1 MIVLYNA
8 QNTLYQNVNNKVARM
23 GQLEDMAMFVR
34 IVEAGSIT
42 KAAEQLN
49 IAKSAVSRRLKE
61 LETRLGSQ
69 LISRTTRQSNLTQA
83 GEQYYQQVTHIL
95 SEVDALNEQ
104 ASGAPTRIEG
114 TLKMT
119 APLSFGLMHLND
131 VIDEYANQHPNLNF
145 ELDFSDRH
153 VDLIEEGYELAIR
166 IRELQDSSY
175 QAKRL
180 AIIRYAL
187 CASPEYL
194 KKTGTPETLEDLT
207 EHEFLQYGLGKT
219 STLTLTDAQGK
230 KHSHTIDAK
239 IKATNGEF
247 LVDLAVKGQGI
258 VFIPTFI
265 AYKRLAKGEL
275 VPILHQYQL
284 PTLNAYAVYPKNR
297 FLSQRCRY
305 LIDFIAERFG
315 DNPYWDEF

>member
-1 MIVLYNA
+1 
-8 QNTLYQNVNNKVARM
+8 M

-83 GEQYYQQVTHIL
+83 GEQYYQKVHHIL
-95 SEVDALNEQ
+95 SEVDALNEET
-104 ASGAPTRIEG
+104 SGTPTRIEG

-131 VIDEYANQHPNLNF
+131 VIDEYANQHPELKF

-153 VDLIEEGYELAIR
+153 TDLIEEGFELAIR

-180 AIIRYAL
+180 ALIRYAL

-194 KKTGTPETLEDLT
+194 ERMGTPKTFDDLS
-207 EHEFLQYGLGKT
+207 EHEFLQYGMSKS
-219 STLTLTDAQGK
+219 STIELIDEQGK
-230 KHSHTIDAK
+230 KHQVAVIGK
-239 IKATNGEF
+239 IKANNGDF
-247 LVDLAVKGQGI
+247 LREMAVKGHGI
-258 VFIPTFI
+258 AFLPTFI
-265 AYKRLAKGEL
+265 TYQALISGEL
-275 VPILHQYQL
+275 VPILQQYQL

-315 DNPYWDEF
+315 DNPYWDNF

>member
-1 MIVLYNA
+1 
-8 QNTLYQNVNNKVARM
+8 M

-69 LISRTTRQSNLTQA
+69 LISRTTRQSHLTQA
-83 GEQYYQQVTHIL
+83 GEQYYQQVNNIL
-95 SEVDALNEQ
+95 NAVDTLNEQ
-104 ASGAPTRIEG
+104 ASDEPTRVEG
-114 TLKMT
+114 TLKIT

-131 VIDEYANQHPNLNF
+131 VIDEYATQHPNLNF

-166 IRELQDSSY
+166 IRELQDSTY

-180 AIIRYAL
+180 ALIRYAL
-187 CASPEYL
+187 CASPDYL
-194 KKTGTPETLEDLT
+194 DKMGVPKTLKDLEH
-207 EHEFLQYGLGKT
+207 HEFLQYGLGKT
-219 STLTLTDAQGK
+219 SSLELTDAQGK
-230 KHSHTIDAK
+230 KHNHTINAK
-239 IKATNGEF
+239 VKATNGEF
-247 LVDLAVKGQGI
+247 LVDLAVRGHGI
-258 VFIPTFI
+258 TFIPTFI
-265 AYKRLAKGEL
+265 AYQKLASGEL
-275 VPILHQYQL
+275 VSILQQYQL

-305 LIDFIAERFG
+305 LIDSIAERFG
-315 DNPYWDEF
+315 DDPYWDNF

>member
-1 MIVLYNA
+1 
-8 QNTLYQNVNNKVARM
+8 M

-49 IAKSAVSRRLKE
+49 IAKSAVSRRLKD

-83 GEQYYQQVTHIL
+83 GEQYYQKVSNIL
-95 SEVDALNEQ
+95 SEVDALNEET
-104 ASGAPTRIEG
+104 SGAPTRIEG

-145 ELDFSDRH
+145 ELNFSDRH
-153 VDLIEEGYELAIR
+153 TDLVEEGFELAIR

-180 AIIRYAL
+180 ALIRYIAEEDRTEKL
-187 CASPEYL
+187 LENQQVIR
-194 KKTGTPETLEDLT
+194 TPIVRN
-207 EHEFLQYGLGKT
+207 
-219 STLTLTDAQGK
+219 GK
-230 KHSHTIDAK
+230 KATIGYCPD
-239 IKATNGEF
+239 IW
-247 LVDLAVKGQGI
+247 KGW
-258 VFIPTFI
+258 
-265 AYKRLAKGEL
+265 E
-275 VPILHQYQL
+275 
-284 PTLNAYAVYPKNR
+284 
-297 FLSQRCRY
+297 
-305 LIDFIAERFG
+305 
-315 DNPYWDEF
+315 

>member
-1 MIVLYNA
+1 
-8 QNTLYQNVNNKVARM
+8 M

-34 IVEAGSIT
+34 VVEAGSIT

-83 GEQYYQQVTHIL
+83 GEQYYQKVHHIL
-95 SEVDALNEQ
+95 SEVDALNEET
-104 ASGAPTRIEG
+104 SGTPTRIEG

-131 VIDEYANQHPNLNF
+131 VIDEYANQHPELKF

-153 VDLIEEGYELAIR
+153 TDLIEEGFELAIR

-180 AIIRYAL
+180 ALIRYAL

-194 KKTGTPETLEDLT
+194 ERMGTPKTFDDLS
-207 EHEFLQYGLGKT
+207 EHEFLQYGMSKS
-219 STLTLTDAQGK
+219 STIELIDEQGK
-230 KHSHTIDAK
+230 KHQVAVNGK
-239 IKATNGEF
+239 IKANNGDF
-247 LVDLAVKGQGI
+247 LREMAVKGHGI
-258 VFIPTFI
+258 AFLPTFI
-265 AYKRLAKGEL
+265 TYQALISGEL
-275 VPILHQYQL
+275 VPILQQYQL
-284 PTLNAYAVYPKNR
+284 PTLNAYAVYPKKR

-315 DNPYWDEF
+315 DNPYWDNF

>member
-1 MIVLYNA
+1 
-8 QNTLYQNVNNKVARM
+8 M

-83 GEQYYQQVTHIL
+83 GEQYYQKVHHIL
-95 SEVDALNEQ
+95 SEVDALNEET
-104 ASGAPTRIEG
+104 SGTPTRIEG

-131 VIDEYANQHPNLNF
+131 VIDEYANQHPELKF

-153 VDLIEEGYELAIR
+153 TDLIEEGFELAIR

-180 AIIRYAL
+180 ALIRYAL

-194 KKTGTPETLEDLT
+194 ERMGTPKTFDDLT
-207 EHEFLQYGLGKT
+207 EHEFLQYGMSKSSAIELIDK
-219 STLTLTDAQGK
+219 QGK
-230 KHSHTIDAK
+230 KHQVAVNGK
-239 IKATNGEF
+239 IKANNGDF
-247 LVDLAVKGQGI
+247 LREMAVKGHGI
-258 VFIPTFI
+258 AFLPTFI
-265 AYKRLAKGEL
+265 TYQALISGEL
-275 VPILHQYQL
+275 VPILQQYQL

-315 DNPYWDEF
+315 DNPYWDNF

>member
-1 MIVLYNA
+1 
-8 QNTLYQNVNNKVARM
+8 M

-34 IVEAGSIT
+34 VVEAGSIT

-83 GEQYYQQVTHIL
+83 GEQYYQKVHHIL
-95 SEVDALNEQ
+95 SEVDALNEET
-104 ASGAPTRIEG
+104 SGTPTRIEG

-131 VIDEYANQHPNLNF
+131 VIDEYANQHPELKF

-153 VDLIEEGYELAIR
+153 TDLIEEGFELAIR

-180 AIIRYAL
+180 ALIRYAL

-194 KKTGTPETLEDLT
+194 ERMGTPKTFDDLS
-207 EHEFLQYGLGKT
+207 EHEFLQYGMSKS
-219 STLTLTDAQGK
+219 STIELIDEQGK
-230 KHSHTIDAK
+230 KQQVAVNGK
-239 IKATNGEF
+239 IKANNGDF
-247 LVDLAVKGQGI
+247 LREMAVKGHGI
-258 VFIPTFI
+258 AFLPTFI
-265 AYKRLAKGEL
+265 TYQALISGEL
-275 VPILHQYQL
+275 VPILQQYQL

-315 DNPYWDEF
+315 DNPYWDNF

>member
-1 MIVLYNA
+1 
-8 QNTLYQNVNNKVARM
+8 M

-42 KAAEQLN
+42 KAADQLN
-49 IAKSAVSRRLKE
+49 LAKSAVSRRLKD

-83 GEQYYQQVTHIL
+83 GEQYYQRVNNIL
-95 SEVDALNEQ
+95 NEVDALNEQ
-104 ASGAPTRIEG
+104 TSGAPTRIEG

-119 APLSFGLMHLND
+119 APLSFGLMHLKD
-131 VIDEYANQHPNLNF
+131 VIDKYANQHPSLKF

-153 VDLIEEGYELAIR
+153 TDLVEEGYELAIR

-180 AIIRYAL
+180 ALIRYAL
-187 CASPEYL
+187 CASPDYL
-194 KKTGTPETLEDLT
+194 KRMGTPKTLEDL
-207 EHEFLQYGLGKT
+207 EGHEFLQYGLSKT
-219 STLTLTDAQGK
+219 SNLELTDAQGK
-230 KHSHTIDAK
+230 KHNFEINSK
-239 IKATNGEF
+239 IKASNGDF
-247 LVDLAVKGQGI
+247 LRDMAIKGHGI
-258 VFIPTFI
+258 AFLPTFI
-265 AYKRLAKGEL
+265 TYKTLAQGEL
-275 VPILHQYQL
+275 MPILEQYKL

>member
-1 MIVLYNA
+1 
-8 QNTLYQNVNNKVARM
+8 M

-83 GEQYYQQVTHIL
+83 GEQYYQKVHHIL
-95 SEVDALNEQ
+95 SEVDALNEET
-104 ASGAPTRIEG
+104 SGTPTRIEG

-131 VIDEYANQHPNLNF
+131 VIDEYANQHPELKF

-153 VDLIEEGYELAIR
+153 TDLIEEGFELAIR

-180 AIIRYAL
+180 ALIRYAL

-194 KKTGTPETLEDLT
+194 ERMGTPKTFDDLS
-207 EHEFLQYGLGKT
+207 EHEFLQYGMSKS
-219 STLTLTDAQGK
+219 STIELIDEQGK
-230 KHSHTIDAK
+230 KHQVAVNGK
-239 IKATNGEF
+239 IKANNGDF
-247 LVDLAVKGQGI
+247 LREMAVKGHGI
-258 VFIPTFI
+258 AFLPTFI
-265 AYKRLAKGEL
+265 TYQALISGEL
-275 VPILHQYQL
+275 VPILQQYQL

-315 DNPYWDEF
+315 DNPYWDNF

>member
-1 MIVLYNA
+1 
-8 QNTLYQNVNNKVARM
+8 M

-83 GEQYYQQVTHIL
+83 GEQYYQKVHHIL
-95 SEVDALNEQ
+95 SEVDALNEET
-104 ASGAPTRIEG
+104 SGTPTRIEG

-131 VIDEYANQHPNLNF
+131 VIDEYANQHPELKF

-153 VDLIEEGYELAIR
+153 TDLIEEGFELAIR

-180 AIIRYAL
+180 ALIRYTL

-194 KKTGTPETLEDLT
+194 ERMGTPKTFDDLS
-207 EHEFLQYGLGKT
+207 EHEFLQYGMSKSSAIELI
-219 STLTLTDAQGK
+219 DEQGK
-230 KHSHTIDAK
+230 KHQVAVNGK
-239 IKATNGEF
+239 IKANNGDF
-247 LVDLAVKGQGI
+247 LREMAVKGHGI
-258 VFIPTFI
+258 AFLPTFI
-265 AYKRLAKGEL
+265 TYQALISGEL
-275 VPILHQYQL
+275 VPILQQYQL

-315 DNPYWDEF
+315 DNPYWDNF

>member
-1 MIVLYNA
+1 
-8 QNTLYQNVNNKVARM
+8 M

-34 IVEAGSIT
+34 IVEAGNIT

-49 IAKSAVSRRLKE
+49 IAKSAVSRRLKD

-83 GEQYYQQVTHIL
+83 GEQYYQKVSNIL
-95 SEVDALNEQ
+95 SEVDALNEET
-104 ASGAPTRIEG
+104 SGAPTRIEG

-131 VIDEYANQHPNLNF
+131 VIDEYANQHPSLNF
-145 ELDFSDRH
+145 ELNFSDRH
-153 VDLIEEGYELAIR
+153 TDLVEEGFELAIR

-180 AIIRYAL
+180 ALIRYTL

-194 KKTGTPETLEDLT
+194 TRIGTPKTIEDLAK
-207 EHEFLQYGLGKT
+207 HAFLQYGLSKS
-219 STLTLTDAQGK
+219 STIELIDEQGK
-230 KHSHTIDAK
+230 KHQVAINSK
-239 IKATNGEF
+239 IKVNNGDF
-247 LVDLAVKGQGI
+247 LRDMAVKGHGI
-258 VFIPTFI
+258 AFLPNFIT
-265 AYKRLAKGEL
+265 YKTLASGKL
-275 VPILHQYQL
+275 VPIMQQYQL

-315 DNPYWDEF
+315 DDPYWDKF

>member
-1 MIVLYNA
+1 
-8 QNTLYQNVNNKVARM
+8 M

-34 IVEAGSIT
+34 VVEAGSIT

-83 GEQYYQQVTHIL
+83 GEQYYQKVHHIL
-95 SEVDALNEQ
+95 SEVDALNEET
-104 ASGAPTRIEG
+104 SGTPTRIEG

-119 APLSFGLMHLND
+119 APLSFSLMHLND
-131 VIDEYANQHPNLNF
+131 VIDEYANQHPELKF

-153 VDLIEEGYELAIR
+153 TDLIEEGFELAIR
-166 IRELQDSSY
+166 IRELQDYSY

-180 AIIRYAL
+180 ALIRYAL

-194 KKTGTPETLEDLT
+194 ESMGTPKTFDDLS
-207 EHEFLQYGLGKT
+207 EHEFLQYGMSKS
-219 STLTLTDAQGK
+219 STIELIDEQGK
-230 KHSHTIDAK
+230 KHQVTVNGK
-239 IKATNGEF
+239 IKANNGDF
-247 LVDLAVKGQGI
+247 LREMAVKGHGI
-258 VFIPTFI
+258 AFLPTFI
-265 AYKRLAKGEL
+265 TYQALISGEL
-275 VPILHQYQL
+275 VPILQQYQL

-315 DNPYWDEF
+315 DNPYWDNF

>member
-1 MIVLYNA
+1 
-8 QNTLYQNVNNKVARM
+8 M

-83 GEQYYQQVTHIL
+83 GEQYYQKVSNIL
-95 SEVDALNEQ
+95 NEVDALNE
-104 ASGAPTRIEG
+104 ASSGAPTRIEG

-119 APLSFGLMHLND
+119 APLSFGLFHLKD

-153 VDLIEEGYELAIR
+153 TDLVEEGFELAIR
-166 IRELQDSSY
+166 IGEMQDSSY
-175 QAKRL
+175 QAKHL
-180 AIIRYAL
+180 SLIRHTL

-194 KKTGTPETLEDLT
+194 DKMGTPKTVEDLAD
-207 EHEFLQYGLGKT
+207 HEFLQYSLSKSNT
-219 STLTLTDAQGK
+219 IELIDEQGK
-230 KHSHTIDAK
+230 RHQVEMNSK
-239 IKATNGEF
+239 IKINNGDFMREM
-247 LVDLAVKGQGI
+247 AVKGHGI
-258 VFIPTFI
+258 IFLPTFI
-265 AYKRLAKGEL
+265 AYQAIASGEL
-275 VPILHQYQL
+275 RPILQQYEL
-284 PTLNAYAVYPKNR
+284 PTLTAYAVYPKNR

-305 LIDFIAERFG
+305 FIDFIAERFG
-315 DNPYWDEF
+315 DNPYWDEC

>member
-1 MIVLYNA
+1 
-8 QNTLYQNVNNKVARM
+8 M

-34 IVEAGSIT
+34 VVEAGSIT

-83 GEQYYQQVTHIL
+83 GEQYYQKVHHIL
-95 SEVDALNEQ
+95 SEVDALNEET
-104 ASGAPTRIEG
+104 SGTPTRIEG

-131 VIDEYANQHPNLNF
+131 VIDEYANQHPELKF

-153 VDLIEEGYELAIR
+153 TDLIEEGFELAIR

-180 AIIRYAL
+180 ALIRYAL

-194 KKTGTPETLEDLT
+194 ERMGTPKTFDDLS
-207 EHEFLQYGLGKT
+207 EHEFLQYGMSKS
-219 STLTLTDAQGK
+219 STIELIDEQGK
-230 KHSHTIDAK
+230 KHQVAVNGK
-239 IKATNGEF
+239 IKANNGDF
-247 LVDLAVKGQGI
+247 LREMAVKGHGI
-258 VFIPTFI
+258 AFLPTFI
-265 AYKRLAKGEL
+265 TYQALISGEL
-275 VPILHQYQL
+275 VPILQQYQL

-315 DNPYWDEF
+315 DNPYWDNF

>member
-1 MIVLYNA
+1 
-8 QNTLYQNVNNKVARM
+8 M

-42 KAAEQLN
+42 KAADQLN

-61 LETRLGSQ
+61 LESRLGAQ

-83 GEQYYQQVTHIL
+83 GEHYYQQACSIL
-95 SEVDALNEQ
+95 NEVDALNEQ
-104 ASGAPTRIEG
+104 TSGAPTQVEG

-131 VIDEYANQHPNLNF
+131 VIDEYADRHPDLKF

-153 VDLIEEGYELAIR
+153 TDLIEEGFELAIR

-180 AIIRYAL
+180 ALIRYAL
-187 CASPEYL
+187 CASPRYL
-194 KKTGTPETLEDLT
+194 EEMGVPETFDDLKN
-207 EHEFLQYGLGKT
+207 HEFLQYGMNKT
-219 STLTLTDAQGK
+219 STITVIDEQGK
-230 KHSHTIDAK
+230 KHQLTLNAK
-239 IKATNGEF
+239 IKANNGDF
-247 LVDLAVKGQGI
+247 LREMAVKGHGI
-258 VFIPTFI
+258 AFLPTFI
-265 AYKRLAKGEL
+265 TYKTLASGEL
-275 VPILHQYQL
+275 VPILQQYQL
-284 PTLNAYAVYPKNR
+284 PTLSAYAVYPKNR

-315 DNPYWDEF
+315 DDPYWDKF

>member
-1 MIVLYNA
+1 
-8 QNTLYQNVNNKVARM
+8 M

-42 KAAEQLN
+42 KAADQLN

-61 LETRLGSQ
+61 LESRLGAQ

-83 GEQYYQQVTHIL
+83 GEHYYQQACSIL
-95 SEVDALNEQ
+95 NEVDALNEQ
-104 ASGAPTRIEG
+104 TSGAPTQVEG

-131 VIDEYANQHPNLNF
+131 VIDEYADRHPDLKF

-153 VDLIEEGYELAIR
+153 TDLIEEGFELAIR

-180 AIIRYAL
+180 ALIRYAL
-187 CASPEYL
+187 CASPQYL
-194 KKTGTPETLEDLT
+194 EEMGVPETFDDLKN
-207 EHEFLQYGLGKT
+207 HEFLQYGMNKT
-219 STLTLTDAQGK
+219 STITVIDEQGK
-230 KHSHTIDAK
+230 KHQLTLNAK
-239 IKATNGEF
+239 IKANNGDF
-247 LVDLAVKGQGI
+247 LREMAVKGHGI
-258 VFIPTFI
+258 AFLPTFI
-265 AYKRLAKGEL
+265 TYKTLASGEL
-275 VPILHQYQL
+275 VPILQQYQL
-284 PTLNAYAVYPKNR
+284 PTLSAYAVYPKNR

-315 DNPYWDEF
+315 DDPYWDKF

>member
-1 MIVLYNA
+1 
-8 QNTLYQNVNNKVARM
+8 M

-34 IVEAGSIT
+34 VVEAGSIT

-83 GEQYYQQVTHIL
+83 GEQYYQKVHHIL
-95 SEVDALNEQ
+95 SEVDALNEET
-104 ASGAPTRIEG
+104 SGTPTRIEG

-131 VIDEYANQHPNLNF
+131 VIDEYANQHPELKF

-153 VDLIEEGYELAIR
+153 TDLIEEGFELAIR

-180 AIIRYAL
+180 ALIRYAL

-194 KKTGTPETLEDLT
+194 ESMGTPKTFDDLS
-207 EHEFLQYGLGKT
+207 EHEFLQYGMSKS
-219 STLTLTDAQGK
+219 STIELIDEQGK
-230 KHSHTIDAK
+230 KHQVAVNGK
-239 IKATNGEF
+239 IKANNGDF
-247 LVDLAVKGQGI
+247 LREMAVKGHGI
-258 VFIPTFI
+258 AFLPTFI
-265 AYKRLAKGEL
+265 TYQALISGEL
-275 VPILHQYQL
+275 VPILQQYQL

-315 DNPYWDEF
+315 DNPYWDNF

>member
-1 MIVLYNA
+1 
-8 QNTLYQNVNNKVARM
+8 M

-83 GEQYYQQVTHIL
+83 GEQYYQKVHHIL
-95 SEVDALNEQ
+95 SEVDALNEET
-104 ASGAPTRIEG
+104 SGTPTRIEG

-131 VIDEYANQHPNLNF
+131 VIDEYANQHPELKF

-153 VDLIEEGYELAIR
+153 TDLIEEGFELAIR

-180 AIIRYAL
+180 ALIRYAL

-194 KKTGTPETLEDLT
+194 ERMGTPKTFDDLS
-207 EHEFLQYGLGKT
+207 EHEFLQYGMSKSSAIELI
-219 STLTLTDAQGK
+219 DEQGK
-230 KHSHTIDAK
+230 KHQVAVNGK
-239 IKATNGEF
+239 IKANNGDF
-247 LVDLAVKGQGI
+247 LREMAVKGHGI
-258 VFIPTFI
+258 AFLPTFI
-265 AYKRLAKGEL
+265 TYQALISGEL
-275 VPILHQYQL
+275 VPILQQYQL

-315 DNPYWDEF
+315 DNPYWDKF

>member
-1 MIVLYNA
+1 
-8 QNTLYQNVNNKVARM
+8 M

-83 GEQYYQQVTHIL
+83 GEQYYQKVHHIL
-95 SEVDALNEQ
+95 SEVDALNEET
-104 ASGAPTRIEG
+104 SGTPTRIEG

-131 VIDEYANQHPNLNF
+131 VIDEYANQHPELKF

-153 VDLIEEGYELAIR
+153 TDLIEEGFELAIR

-180 AIIRYAL
+180 ALIRYAL

-194 KKTGTPETLEDLT
+194 ERMGTPKTFDDLT
-207 EHEFLQYGLGKT
+207 EHEFLQYGMSKSSAIELIDK
-219 STLTLTDAQGK
+219 QGK
-230 KHSHTIDAK
+230 NHQVAVNGK
-239 IKATNGEF
+239 IKANNGDF
-247 LVDLAVKGQGI
+247 LREMAVKGHGI
-258 VFIPTFI
+258 AFLPTFI
-265 AYKRLAKGEL
+265 TYQALISGEL
-275 VPILHQYQL
+275 VPILQQYQL

-315 DNPYWDEF
+315 DNPYWDKF

>member
-1 MIVLYNA
+1 
-8 QNTLYQNVNNKVARM
+8 M

-61 LETRLGSQ
+61 LESRLGSQ

-83 GEQYYQQVTHIL
+83 GEHYYRQACSIL
-95 SEVDALNEQ
+95 NDVDALNEQ
-104 ASGAPTRIEG
+104 TSGAPTQIEG

-119 APLSFGLMHLND
+119 APLSFSLLHLGE
-131 VIDEYANQHPNLNF
+131 VIDDFASMHPNLSF
-145 ELDFSDRH
+145 ELDLADRH
-153 VDLIEEGYELAIR
+153 VDLVEEGYELAIR
-166 IRELQDSSY
+166 ISELQDSSY

-180 AIIRYAL
+180 ALIRFVM

-194 KKTGTPETLEDLT
+194 AKNGKPDTLATLAQ
-207 EHEFLQYGLGKT
+207 HEFVQYGLGKDI
-219 STLTLTDAQGK
+219 TLELMDANGK
-230 KHSHTIDAK
+230 KHNLTVDSK

-247 LVDLAVKGQGI
+247 LVDMAIKGHGI
-258 VFIPTFI
+258 TYIPTFI
-265 AYKRLAKGEL
+265 AYKALADGRLVAVMPE
-275 VPILHQYQL
+275 YQL

>member
-1 MIVLYNA
+1 
-8 QNTLYQNVNNKVARM
+8 M

-83 GEQYYQQVTHIL
+83 GEQYYYRVTNIL
-95 SEVDALNEQ
+95 NEVDALNE
-104 ASGAPTRIEG
+104 ASSGAPTRIEG

-119 APLSFGLMHLND
+119 SPLSFGLLHLKD

-153 VDLIEEGYELAIR
+153 TDLVEEGFELAIR
-166 IRELQDSSY
+166 IGEMQDSSY
-175 QAKRL
+175 QARRL
-180 AIIRYAL
+180 SLIRHTL

-194 KKTGTPETLEDLT
+194 ERMGTPKTVEDLVD
-207 EHEFLQYGLGKT
+207 HEFLQYSLSKSNT
-219 STLTLTDAQGK
+219 IELTDEQGK
-230 KHSHTIDAK
+230 KHQVEINSK
-239 IKATNGEF
+239 IKINNGDF
-247 LVDLAVKGQGI
+247 LHDMAVKGHGI
-258 VFIPTFI
+258 TFLPTFI
-265 AYKRLAKGEL
+265 TYQTVANGDL
-275 VPILHQYQL
+275 VPILQQYQL

-305 LIDFIAERFG
+305 FIDFIAERFG
-315 DNPYWDEF
+315 DNPYWDTF

>member
-1 MIVLYNA
+1 
-8 QNTLYQNVNNKVARM
+8 M

-34 IVEAGSIT
+34 VVEAGSIT

-83 GEQYYQQVTHIL
+83 GEQYYQKVHHIL
-95 SEVDALNEQ
+95 SEVDALNEET
-104 ASGAPTRIEG
+104 SGTPTRIEG

-131 VIDEYANQHPNLNF
+131 VIDEYANQHPELKF

-153 VDLIEEGYELAIR
+153 TDLIEEGFELAIR

-180 AIIRYAL
+180 ALIRYAL

-194 KKTGTPETLEDLT
+194 ERMGTPKTFDDLS
-207 EHEFLQYGLGKT
+207 EHEFLQYGMSKSSAIELIDK
-219 STLTLTDAQGK
+219 QGK
-230 KHSHTIDAK
+230 KHQVAVNGK
-239 IKATNGEF
+239 IKANNGDF
-247 LVDLAVKGQGI
+247 LREMAVKGHGI
-258 VFIPTFI
+258 AFLPTFI
-265 AYKRLAKGEL
+265 TYQALISGEL
-275 VPILHQYQL
+275 VPILQQYQL

-305 LIDFIAERFG
+305 FIDFIAERFG
-315 DNPYWDEF
+315 DNPYWDKF

>member
-1 MIVLYNA
+1 
-8 QNTLYQNVNNKVARM
+8 M

-34 IVEAGSIT
+34 VVEAGSIT

-49 IAKSAVSRRLKE
+49 IAKSAVSRRLKD

-69 LISRTTRQSNLTQA
+69 LISRTTRQSHLTES
-83 GEQYYQQVTHIL
+83 GERYYQRACNIL
-95 SEVDALNEQ
+95 NEVDTLNEQ
-104 ASGAPTRIEG
+104 TSGAPTRIEG

-119 APLSFGLMHLND
+119 APLSFGLMHLNE
-131 VIDEYANQHPNLNF
+131 VIDEYANQHPSLKF

-166 IRELQDSSY
+166 IRALQDSSY

-180 AIIRYAL
+180 ALIRYTL
-187 CASPEYL
+187 CASPDYL
-194 KKTGTPETLEDLT
+194 NRCGTPQTIADLKN
-207 EHEFLQYGLGKT
+207 HAFLQYGLGKT
-219 STLTLTDAQGK
+219 SSLELTDAKGN
-230 KHSHTIDAK
+230 KHYHTIDAK
-239 IKATNGEF
+239 TKATNGKF
-247 LVDLAVKGQGI
+247 LTDLAVKGHGI

-265 AYKRLAKGEL
+265 AYQRLARGEL
-275 VPILHQYQL
+275 IPILPQYQL
-284 PTLNAYAVYPKNR
+284 PTLYAYAVYPKNR

-315 DNPYWDEF
+315 DDPYWNRF